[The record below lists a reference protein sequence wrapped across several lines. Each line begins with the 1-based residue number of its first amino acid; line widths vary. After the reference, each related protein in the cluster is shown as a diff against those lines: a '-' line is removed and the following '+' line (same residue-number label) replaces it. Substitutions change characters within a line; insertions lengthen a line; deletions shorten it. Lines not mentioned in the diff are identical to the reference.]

1 MLWNFINGITQPFL
15 KLNLPQN
22 EFHEKSLKT
31 EKKHNKFSSQNLV
44 IIDLHIHWISQIQ
57 ILNTKT
63 KKNCYVNENLTPFL
77 YTLNRGGQENRRKEE
92 FYFFK
97 VYKKGRIKKKWV

>member
-63 KKNCYVNENLTPFL
+63 KTKQKNVM
-77 YTLNRGGQENRRKEE
+77 
-92 FYFFK
+92 
-97 VYKKGRIKKKWV
+97 